1 MDSSLHFP
9 KVVKY
14 EMAEAFASLQLIKRK
29 SLFGPAPT
37 ESQVEFPEVPS
48 QLRTEAAV
56 CLSGNLDQVQRDRE
70 FFRTQQKLLL
80 CILYSTVESTFYT
93 ESVLQYDT
101 MIL

>member
-14 EMAEAFASLQLIKRK
+14 EMAEAFASLQLVKRK

-70 FFRTQQKLLL
+70 FFRTHQKLRRNPDMVFGSFVPNGEIITL
-80 CILYSTVESTFYT
+80 
-93 ESVLQYDT
+93 D
-101 MIL
+101 